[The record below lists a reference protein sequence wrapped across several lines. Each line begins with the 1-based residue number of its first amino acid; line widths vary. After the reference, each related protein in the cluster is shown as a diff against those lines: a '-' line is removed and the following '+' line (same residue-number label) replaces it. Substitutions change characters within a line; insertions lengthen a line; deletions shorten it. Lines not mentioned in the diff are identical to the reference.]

1 MSKALLIIDV
11 QQGFLKS
18 YEELPDR
25 IAKVAQ
31 KFKDNNDTVIAVQH
45 IDDMKGSLIESG
57 TAGAEIPAILTD
69 KADIIIQKRYPISF
83 KETNLQ
89 SYLNEQGIK
98 ELFITGF
105 NMEFCILFTS
115 IAAADRGYDVT
126 VIEDL
131 CGSANNGSTYEMNDL
146 NITDFIGTV
155 LDWSEL
161 VTNKYLEETEYDD

>member
-1 MSKALLIIDV
+1 MTKALLIIDV
-11 QQGFLKS
+11 QQGFLKG
-18 YEELPDR
+18 YEELPER
-25 IAKVAQ
+25 IAKIAQ
-31 KFKDNNDTVIAVQH
+31 KFKDNNDKVIAIQH
-45 IDDMKGSLIESG
+45 IDDMKGSPIEFG
-57 TAGAEIPAILTD
+57 TASAEIPTILTGS
-69 KADIIIQKRYPISF
+69 ADIIIQKRYPISF
-83 KETNLQ
+83 KKTDLQ
-89 SYLNEQGIK
+89 SYLDEQGIK

-131 CGSANNGSTYEMNDL
+131 CASANDGSTYEMNDL
-146 NITDFIGTV
+146 DITDFIGTV